1 MPLLTTLR
9 LTLATCAISV
19 PLGVALAWLLTRTD
33 LPGRRAG
40 LGLLG
45 LMLFVPL
52 YLVAA
57 AWQAG
62 FGQQGWLGLAY
73 GLPPL
78 LEGWTGAVWIHAMAA
93 VPWVVLIVGA
103 GLRLLEP
110 ELEEQALLD
119 GSPGQ
124 VFRHVTLPGCLP
136 AVAVATL
143 WVAITTA
150 GEMTVTDLFAV
161 RTYAEEIYTQAVMQ
175 PDPQGLWRSLLPGM
189 LGTVAVLATGL
200 LLAARRMSH
209 DRPLTLR
216 RELTFPLGRARV
228 PLTLAVVM
236 VLILLAGVPLGN
248 LLYKAGVLVAQ
259 TDAGR
264 VRTWSPAKCLGMIA
278 EAPWTARRELGASL
292 LVGGLAATAATGTA
306 IVLAWLA
313 RRRRGARTLVL
324 LLAAVCLA
332 TPGPVLGLAVIA
344 LLNRPEIP
352 GLVELYDHSILAPWL
367 ALTIRSL
374 PAALLVL
381 WHGFRTVPQAVL
393 DSAAV
398 DGAGSVGQLLRIV
411 LPLRW
416 PTVVLAWL
424 VALAVALGDLAA
436 SILVVPPG
444 LTTLSI
450 HIFGLLHYG
459 VEDQAAGICLAVI
472 GLFAA
477 VAAAACWSSLPRE
490 TSVRSPAFRRNSA

>member
-1 MPLLTTLR
+1 MFLLINTLR
-9 LTLATCAISV
+9 LTLTTCAISV
-19 PLGVALAWLLTRTD
+19 PLGIALAWVLARTD
-33 LPGRRAG
+33 LPGRRMA

-52 YLVAA
+52 YLDAA

-78 LEGWTGAVWIHAMAA
+78 LDGWAGVVWIHAMAA

-124 VFRHVTLPGCLP
+124 VFLRVVLQGCWP
-136 AVAVATL
+136 AIAVATL
-143 WVAITTA
+143 WVAVGTA

-175 PDPQGLWRSLLPGM
+175 PDLQGLWRNLLPGIV
-189 LGTVAVLATGL
+189 GTVAMLSAGL
-200 LLAARRMSH
+200 LLAARWMPH
-209 DRPLTLR
+209 DRPLSLR
-216 RELTFPLGRARV
+216 RELIFPLGRARV
-228 PLTLAVVM
+228 PMAVAVA
-236 VLILLAGVPLGN
+236 LILLLLAGIPLGN
-248 LLYKAGVLVAQ
+248 LFYKAGVLVAQ
-259 TDAGR
+259 TESGR
-264 VRTWSPAKCLGMIA
+264 VRTWSAVKCLSMVAG
-278 EAPWTARRELGASL
+278 APWAARRELGASL
-292 LVGGLAATAATGTA
+292 LVGGLAATAAAVAA
-306 IVLAWLA
+306 IPLAWFA
-313 RRRRGARTLVL
+313 RGRRGRMPVLV
-324 LLAAVCLA
+324 LAAVALA
-332 TPGPVLGLAVIA
+332 TPGPVVGLAVIA
-344 LLNRPEIP
+344 VLNRPEIP
-352 GLVELYDHSILAPWL
+352 GLFELYDHSILAPWL
-367 ALTIRSL
+367 ALGFRSL

-411 LPLRW
+411 LPMRW

-424 VALAVALGDLAA
+424 VGLAVAIGDLAA

-459 VEDQAAGICLAVI
+459 VEDQAAAICLAMI
-472 GLFAA
+472 GLFAVVA
-477 VAAAACWSSLPRE
+477 VAARWISEVP
-490 TSVRSPAFRRNSA
+490 SPSGRQGIIVE